1 MSSSFSFLPATNPS
15 ASVSSPTSVFYPVSL
30 CLTVS
35 SCPNLYFPISLF
47 LCFSLF
53 YSECHQTQE
62 IKNANAKLELHLHAF
77 SCCFGIWNLF
87 VLFFIFP
94 FNTSNP
100 LFDQHTAFVFRQ
112 SCNVL
117 VHVRPKQH
125 TLITSFQE
133 HDKVRF
139 FTTMTMTMGPN
150 LGLLNQSKALLKA
163 RQTPELRAFA

>member
-53 YSECHQTQE
+53 YSECHQRQE
-62 IKNANAKLELHLHAF
+62 IKTTTTTSWKSIYTHTPFHVVLASELCLFCF
-77 SCCFGIWNLF
+77 SSSRLIRPILCLISTQPLCS
-87 VLFFIFP
+87 V
-94 FNTSNP
+94 NP
-100 LFDQHTAFVFRQ
+100 AMSLSVP
-112 SCNVL
+112 NN
-117 VHVRPKQH
+117 

-139 FTTMTMTMGPN
+139 FTTMT
-150 LGLLNQSKALLKA
+150 LFAWVLNQSKALLKA
-163 RQTPELRAFA
+163 GQTPELHAFA

>member
-15 ASVSSPTSVFYPVSL
+15 ASVSSPTWVFYPVSL

-47 LCFSLF
+47 LCFSSF

-62 IKNANAKLELHLHAF
+62 IKNANDKLHAF
-77 SCCFGIWNLF
+77 LCCFGIWNLF

-100 LFDQHTAFVFRQ
+100 LFDQHTAFVNPAM
-112 SCNVL
+112 SLSMSVPNN
-117 VHVRPKQH
+117 
-125 TLITSFQE
+125 TLITSFGE
-133 HDKVRF
+133 HDKVRI

-163 RQTPELRAFA
+163 RQTQELRAFA